1 MVQYS
6 LPFFPTFGSALPL
19 KSDRSACTIHNV
31 ENTSVN
37 ARRFSSKK
45 AKVKNEKVDKPDCL
59 SIHVGIS
66 LPPLK
71 HHISTSNTESRER
84 LVSSV
89 EYFLENTVD
98 SFTCT
103 FCPIGLLECRIIAR
117 TGVAHSSQDAI
128 KCIR

>member
-1 MVQYS
+1 MLQ
-6 LPFFPTFGSALPL
+6 F
-19 KSDRSACTIHNV
+19 H
-31 ENTSVN
+31 
-37 ARRFSSKK
+37 KK
-45 AKVKNEKVDKPDCL
+45 AKRDEKVDKPDCL

-71 HHISTSNTESRER
+71 HHISTSNTESSER

-103 FCPIGLLECRIIAR
+103 FCSIRLGCGILAV
-117 TGVAHSSQDAI
+117 TVVAHSSQDAI
-128 KCIR
+128 KCIRKQLGTGWQLAQSICS